1 MNATGEFYTLQ
12 PQDAPHEMEELGGL
26 LAANNLRLDSRGI
39 RGLRHQERVVACAGL
54 DRLRLGSEVVFHRNA
69 EWKDLGRRHGPG
81 RLRHQRAKDDGPLF
95 RRNDES
101 HRRTV
106 YSAPF

>member
-39 RGLRHQERVVACAGL
+39 RGLPAPRTRR
-54 DRLRLGSEVVFHRNA
+54 RLCRS
-69 EWKDLGRRHGPG
+69 GPPAA
-81 RLRHQRAKDDGPLF
+81 RQ
-95 RRNDES
+95 
-101 HRRTV
+101 
-106 YSAPF
+106 